1 MSTTAKTAT
10 KTGARTMTKSAFA
23 DLLSVSR
30 SAVSVWIRRRKLTAP
45 ALRPNGMIDV
55 DRAKRQLAETI
66 GYGRAP
72 SPEAAAARSKGVAEN
87 ALVSR
92 LARARADLLAVQAA
106 DRDFTKAVAAG
117 RYVLVDDVERPF
129 VRELQDVVSALESWV
144 ETAPDVILAVTD
156 NGVALDRLRGSF
168 ASMWLRVRGLDD
180 TERNGAADLAPR
192 PPAPRPDAAPAA
204 GHPGVDGPPAARRPR
219 PRSRKSS
226 GSAGCAA
233 RRPRAQPAM
242 LSKCFINVSGTTA
255 MPLPVTRPR
264 HRNSATSALE
274 SNAHCRG
281 WSPQWGAPAT
291 GVAPSLRRG
300 NGCGRRV
307 CYYPGMARTA
317 RVRARGRPRVSQ
329 KSAARTIPDHMILSD
344 EETLAM
350 LWRVVAEVFA
360 VKKTRPAGR

>member
-129 VRELQDVVSALESWV
+129 VRSAGRRQRARKLRV
-144 ETAPDVILAVTD
+144 ETAPDVILAVTG

-219 PRSRKSS
+219 P
-226 GSAGCAA
+226 
-233 RRPRAQPAM
+233 
-242 LSKCFINVSGTTA
+242 
-255 MPLPVTRPR
+255 
-264 HRNSATSALE
+264 E
-274 SNAHCRG
+274 SEVERLG
-281 WSPQWGAPAT
+281 R
-291 GVAPSLRRG
+291 LR
-300 NGCGRRV
+300 CGK
-307 CYYPGMARTA
+307 AE
-317 RVRARGRPRVSQ
+317 
-329 KSAARTIPDHMILSD
+329 SAARDAL
-344 EETLAM
+344 
-350 LWRVVAEVFA
+350 EVFHQRLGHHCDAAACHTAASQKFCDVRAGIERALPGLVTA
-360 VKKTRPAGR
+360 VGGAGDGRRAVLAARQWLRSTRVLLSRSGEDGAGQSEGAATG